1 MSDPTPCPQRR
12 PLPRKP
18 AWLKV
23 PLSGGGAF
31 AHVRETLRNLGLRSV
46 CREALCPNIAECFQ
60 EGTATFLI
68 LGNICTRNCR
78 YCHVGHG
85 SPGPPDAGEPERLV
99 EAVRR
104 LGLRYV
110 VITSVTRDDLP
121 DGGAEI
127 FARCVEGLRRDISG
141 CRVEVLIP
149 DLRKKTGALER
160 ILASGPDVINH
171 NMEVVPRLFRDLRP
185 EGNYASSL
193 ALLREVREKGCH
205 SARGGRIL
213 TKSGFMVGFGESP
226 EDIRQLLDDLAAVRC
241 DCLTVGQYQQPTRDA
256 WPVAKYYSPDEFAE
270 IRRAAL
276 SLGFQRIEAGPRVRS
291 SYHAARMA
299 SSTVETVEA
308 EG

>member
-1 MSDPTPCPQRR
+1 MSGTAPAPPTS

-23 PLSGGGAF
+23 PLAGGGAF
-31 AHVRETLRNLGLRSV
+31 AHVRETLQTLQLHSV
-46 CREALCPNIAECFQ
+46 CREALCPNISECFQ

-78 YCHVGHG
+78 YCHVSHG
-85 SPGPPDAGEPERLV
+85 APGPPDAGEPEHLI

-104 LGLRYV
+104 LGLQYV
-110 VITSVTRDDLP
+110 VITSVTRDDLA
-121 DGGAEI
+121 DGGAES
-127 FARCVEGLRRDISG
+127 FARCVEGLRCDMPG

-149 DLRKKTGALER
+149 DFQKKTGALER

-171 NMEVVPRLFRDLRP
+171 NMEVVPRLFKDIRP
-185 EGNYASSL
+185 EGSYAASL
-193 ALLREVREKGCH
+193 ALLKEIREGEHRT
-205 SARGGRIL
+205 ARGERIF

-226 EDIRQLLDDLAAVRC
+226 DDIRELLEDLAGVRC
-241 DCLTVGQYQQPTRDA
+241 DYLTVGQYQQPTRDA
-256 WPVAKYYSPDEFAE
+256 WPVVKYYSPDEFAE
-270 IRRAAL
+270 IRRIAC

-299 SSTVETVEA
+299 ARAEEA

>member
-1 MSDPTPCPQRR
+1 MTNPLPFHERG

-23 PLSGGGAF
+23 PLAGGGAF
-31 AHVRETLRNLGLRSV
+31 ARVREALRDLQLHSV
-46 CREALCPNIAECFQ
+46 CREALCPNIGECFR

-85 SPGPPDAGEPERLV
+85 LPDPPDPAEPDRLI

-104 LGLRYV
+104 LGLQYV
-110 VITSVTRDDLP
+110 VITSVTRDDLD
-121 DGGAEI
+121 DGGAAI
-127 FARCVEGLRRDISG
+127 FSLCVEGLRRDIPG

-149 DLRKKTGALER
+149 DFQNKVGALER
-160 ILASGPDVINH
+160 VLASGPDVINH
-171 NMEVVPRLFRDLRP
+171 NMEVVPRLFKDIRP
-185 EGNYASSL
+185 EGSYASSL
-193 ALLREVREKGCH
+193 GLLREVRERE
-205 SARGGRIL
+205 SRTARGERIF

-226 EDIRQLLDDLAAVRC
+226 EDIRQLLEDLAAVRC
-241 DCLTVGQYQQPTRDA
+241 DYLTVGQYQQPTRSA
-256 WPVAKYYSPDEFAE
+256 WPVVKYYSPDEFAE
-270 IRRAAL
+270 IRRIAC
-276 SLGFQRIEAGPRVRS
+276 SLGFQRIEAGPLVRS

-299 SSTVETVEA
+299 AGTEEA